1 MMLSKVE
8 SGEDNGSDSSSGR
21 LLRDIEE
28 ISRALYPHKTPPNNV
43 ISTSDRRSKSA
54 GRTRFAESNT
64 NFFNEDMLHKNK
76 KSSIWNW
83 NPLKALTHIRN
94 HRFNCWFF
102 LHVHAIEG
110 FPTNFNDISLCVQ
123 WKRKDEVLQTR
134 PARICQGVA
143 EFEETLMHRCSVYAS
158 GNGHH
163 HLAKYEPKLSLL
175 YASVIGAPGLDLG
188 KHWIDLTRLLPL
200 TLEELEEEKSTGK
213 WTTSFKLTGKAKGA
227 KINVSFGFSVMG
239 DSRLESGRTMNI
251 PKLLNESKQSTR
263 DHTVDIGQDSG
274 SGMLWRV
281 GSVPSNS
288 NRGSHLPTR
297 SLDIKFLNEVY
308 PNRGSELGRSI
319 TFLYQKFDE
328 PKLGGSQEFDS
339 YREHIEPFKPKP
351 SYFPET
357 SADNIENESLNTE
370 FAVIEQGIELSMKEQ
385 WKLEGSAQTF
395 CDCAI
400 ETIDVAEI
408 FKDDE
413 AAVDGEMRCDST
425 DEVYGDLKDHF
436 VMENGR
442 CEGNGI
448 GEIEGFESVDYN
460 LSVSKSVKMVKSL
473 SLDDLT
479 ESVANDFLKMVAV
492 EKIPL
497 DLSAGSE
504 PESPREL
511 LLRQFEEEGL
521 ASIDIFLNLD
531 GEEEPVDFSVADP
544 TAECGDLSDNFDLPL
559 LIRAAEEDE
568 DPEMVGQ
575 SLRSK
580 RNAELLENLE
590 TEFLMKEWG
599 LNEDVFQNSPR
610 TTSGGFGSPIYFPA
624 QEPLEFPPLGE
635 GLGPIVQTKDGALWR
650 YYSTG
655 HPVGFEK
662 MSLQVNKLMP
672 MEDINGKMMQQVAWE
687 VGSRLGA
694 PERVLQQED
703 GQISIATKM
712 KIKEYPIDWG
722 YKDLTLSSVRDD
734 IDSDYVSL
742 EDLAPLAMD
751 KIEALS
757 IEGLRIQSGMSDE
770 EAPSRIRPQSI
781 GKTSA
786 FLGKSVKIG
795 GSFIWE
801 GAAELQLSGVK
812 DNCDDDDV
820 VIDELISL
828 SITLDEW
835 MRLDAFRDEEEIDE
849 RTSKILAAHVAD
861 IDFISSMLTRGTKW
875 DKPTGRSCGLLGN
888 NFTVALR
895 VQLRD
900 PLRDYET
907 VGAPM
912 LALVQVERFFVDL
925 KPKVYQRVSQRRDGN
940 EEDDLFEEI
949 VDGVNAEENR
959 EERIEECIPWF
970 KITEVHLVGFNTELG
985 KKQQWGTT
993 TQEQSGTRWLLATGM
1008 GRNTNHLYL
1017 QSNAIVKSSSQGMH
1031 KMQLGDTMWSISSH
1045 VHGPRAKWK
1054 ELATLN
1060 LHIRNPDVI
1069 FQT

>member
-1 MMLSKVE
+1 
-8 SGEDNGSDSSSGR
+8 
-21 LLRDIEE
+21 
-28 ISRALYPHKTPPNNV
+28 
-43 ISTSDRRSKSA
+43 
-54 GRTRFAESNT
+54 
-64 NFFNEDMLHKNK
+64 
-76 KSSIWNW
+76 
-83 NPLKALTHIRN
+83 
-94 HRFNCWFF
+94 
-102 LHVHAIEG
+102 
-110 FPTNFNDISLCVQ
+110 
-123 WKRKDEVLQTR
+123 
-134 PARICQGVA
+134 
-143 EFEETLMHRCSVYAS
+143 
-158 GNGHH
+158 
-163 HLAKYEPKLSLL
+163 
-175 YASVIGAPGLDLG
+175 
-188 KHWIDLTRLLPL
+188 
-200 TLEELEEEKSTGK
+200 
-213 WTTSFKLTGKAKGA
+213 
-227 KINVSFGFSVMG
+227 
-239 DSRLESGRTMNI
+239 
-251 PKLLNESKQSTR
+251 
-263 DHTVDIGQDSG
+263 
-274 SGMLWRV
+274 
-281 GSVPSNS
+281 
-288 NRGSHLPTR
+288 
-297 SLDIKFLNEVY
+297 
-308 PNRGSELGRSI
+308 
-319 TFLYQKFDE
+319 
-328 PKLGGSQEFDS
+328 
-339 YREHIEPFKPKP
+339 
-351 SYFPET
+351 
-357 SADNIENESLNTE
+357 
-370 FAVIEQGIELSMKEQ
+370 
-385 WKLEGSAQTF
+385 
-395 CDCAI
+395 
-400 ETIDVAEI
+400 
-408 FKDDE
+408 
-413 AAVDGEMRCDST
+413 MRCDST
-425 DEVYGDLKDHF
+425 DEFYGDLKDHF

-448 GEIEGFESVDYN
+448 GEIEGFESVEYN
-460 LSVSKSVKMVKSL
+460 LSVSESGDFDSSLDINEFFKQENYTENRSSYKAVKMVKSL

-497 DLSAGSE
+497 DLSADSE

-635 GLGPIVQTKDGALWR
+635 GLGPIVQTKDGGFLRSMNPSLFKKAKNGGCLIMQV
-650 YYSTG
+650 STPVVLPVAMG
-655 HPVGFEK
+655 SSIMEILQHWASVGFEK

-722 YKDLTLSSVRDD
+722 CKDLTLSSVRDD

-835 MRLDAFRDEEEIDE
+835 MRLDAFGDEEEIDE

-875 DKPTGRSCGLLGN
+875 DKSTGRSCGLLGN

-912 LALVQVERFFVDL
+912 LALVQVERVFVDL

-949 VDGVNAEENR
+949 VDGVKAEENW

-1017 QSNAIVKSSSQGMH
+1017 KSNAIVKSSSQGVH